1 MSSYKKLCTEFYD
14 IDKPYAE
21 KDEVD
26 FYLNFIKQNGSYLEA
41 MVGSGRLYIP
51 LREKGLNLHGI
62 DTSDEM
68 LESLKTR
75 CAAKGI
81 EPLVQRQDLSQLK
94 MPLAFDCIFIPL
106 GSFQLIT
113 DRSLALESL
122 KAMHRHLTPSGFLLL
137 DTFIPWEAVR
147 GESEKSKRSV
157 QFDEVTQIEIE
168 SNCEPHPLEQ
178 FFICK
183 NTYRKTRIGQLLEEE
198 LELLPITWYF
208 PFEMELF
215 LEKTGFSRILRHEAT
230 YQSNAGGI
238 VYQAFR

>member
-14 IDKPYAE
+14 IDKPHAE

-26 FYLNFIKQNGSYLEA
+26 FYLNFIKQNGCYLEA

-51 LREKGLNLHGI
+51 LREKGVNLHGV
-62 DTSDEM
+62 DTSNEM
-68 LESLKTR
+68 LEGLKKR
-75 CAAKGI
+75 CAAKDI
-81 EPLVQRQDLSQLK
+81 EPLVQHQDISQLK
-94 MPLAFDCIFIPL
+94 MLLAFDCILIPL

-122 KAMHRHLTPSGFLLL
+122 KAMHRHLTPTGFLLL

-147 GESEKSKRSV
+147 GESEKSKRV
-157 QFDEVTQIEIE
+157 VRCDEITQIEIE

-178 FFICK
+178 FFVCK
-183 NTYRKTRIGQLLEEE
+183 NIYRKIRMRKIIEEE
-198 LELLPITWYF
+198 FEILPITWYF

-215 LEKTGFSRILRHEAT
+215 LEKAGFSRILRHGAT